1 MTRSIITVDIR
12 WVELYPLA
20 KSLEGIANDR
30 MGKAFNYG
38 GS

>member
-1 MTRSIITVDIR
+1 MTRSIITVDIK
-12 WVELYPLA
+12 WVEFYSLA
-20 KSLEGIANDR
+20 RKLEGIADGR